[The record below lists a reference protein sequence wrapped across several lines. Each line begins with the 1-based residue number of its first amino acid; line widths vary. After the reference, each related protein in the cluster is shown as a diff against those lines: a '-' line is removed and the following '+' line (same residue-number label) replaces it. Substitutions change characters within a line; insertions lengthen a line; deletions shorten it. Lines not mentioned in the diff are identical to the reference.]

1 MFTNE
6 LGYDKIL
13 YNNNAV
19 ENSNFFVNFNHQFD
33 YLLNSNDL
41 KEVNNWTNR
50 VIGDSLAYRL
60 NDPNQP
66 NQLLYLRINFPST
79 ILNVVLII
87 TIFIAAIIVLLTI
100 IFIFIL
106 MRSIIRQNLNTF
118 AVGMANGIS
127 KRKLLFSFMPFV
139 LIPSSISALIG
150 YTLSFF
156 IYPLIS
162 NAIQDYWILDYIRFS
177 FSIGYLIFAFII
189 ITLIIFAVQSIVV
202 YSILNKNVSS
212 LLVAK
217 LEFKYNKLVQMS
229 HKTVSKLR
237 PLSSFRITYMLG
249 NFGRLLLLLL
259 MMTSFVSLTT
269 ISASTTSTF
278 NTAIQKTVDN
288 KQYNYAIDL
297 YTPTEQGGYY
307 YNVPYNLL
315 GTRQQ
320 GLTSLYD
327 LNSTTGFYTTEYKD
341 DLTYNIPNTN
351 ESIVYE
357 NLFLPSASLVS
368 DIQGNLLF
376 FKNKVVHV
384 STMNFGINFIGNYI
398 NPWEWAKKIIP
409 TSISNTIKRKFQQ
422 QLNYAFAY
430 VLWAQ
435 DKANNPDKD
444 MWMYN
449 KTDEYSFV
457 KDLNNS
463 LNPEEWNQSNWIFQY
478 IKENG
483 AYSWKTN
490 EQIIS
495 TGLPNF
501 TMTQS
506 AVYFV
511 TRLLSFSSNSYYK
524 EFVRELETSKDIKV
538 QDNNF
543 MLALNVIP
551 FIENKDETYTYIDA
565 TTNFIDSDIKIY
577 GIKPNSEQVILW
589 DEYNGLDLKER
600 LQDYENDP
608 NNSDK
613 ANNIYPLIINEV
625 VAKKYRLGV
634 NREIQI
640 KVNNKYNR
648 FTRKF
653 NNIENS
659 DTYRF
664 RILGITTSK
673 SEEQYYTTQNVANKL
688 LEFKTPELAN
698 QFDLDGKNYDYKW
711 VNQEEIDNFI
721 PFNGVF
727 SKQELPKMLSNFATL
742 YSPSGLSPISG
753 SLPTGEMGDT
763 YSQIFNNYSE
773 INKILKINIIDEN
786 NGKSFETIS
795 QFCRDY
801 ENLFNTDKYF
811 NSALTSIDVK
821 FTSSLIGSVMDSTLG
836 NINLI
841 CILSLLP

>member
-1 MFTNE
+1 
-6 LGYDKIL
+6 
-13 YNNNAV
+13 
-19 ENSNFFVNFNHQFD
+19 
-33 YLLNSNDL
+33 
-41 KEVNNWTNR
+41 
-50 VIGDSLAYRL
+50 
-60 NDPNQP
+60 
-66 NQLLYLRINFPST
+66 
-79 ILNVVLII
+79 
-87 TIFIAAIIVLLTI
+87 
-100 IFIFIL
+100 
-106 MRSIIRQNLNTF
+106 
-118 AVGMANGIS
+118 
-127 KRKLLFSFMPFV
+127 
-139 LIPSSISALIG
+139 
-150 YTLSFF
+150 SFF

-409 TSISNTIKRKFQQ
+409 TSISNTIQRKFQQ

-524 EFVRELETSKDIKV
+524 EFVKELETSKDIKV

-543 MLALNVIP
+543 AC
-551 FIENKDETYTYIDA
+551 IECYSTYW
-565 TTNFIDSDIKIY
+565 K
-577 GIKPNSEQVILW
+577 
-589 DEYNGLDLKER
+589 
-600 LQDYENDP
+600 
-608 NNSDK
+608 
-613 ANNIYPLIINEV
+613 
-625 VAKKYRLGV
+625 
-634 NREIQI
+634 
-640 KVNNKYNR
+640 
-648 FTRKF
+648 
-653 NNIENS
+653 
-659 DTYRF
+659 
-664 RILGITTSK
+664 
-673 SEEQYYTTQNVANKL
+673 
-688 LEFKTPELAN
+688 
-698 QFDLDGKNYDYKW
+698 
-711 VNQEEIDNFI
+711 
-721 PFNGVF
+721 
-727 SKQELPKMLSNFATL
+727 
-742 YSPSGLSPISG
+742 
-753 SLPTGEMGDT
+753 
-763 YSQIFNNYSE
+763 
-773 INKILKINIIDEN
+773 
-786 NGKSFETIS
+786 
-795 QFCRDY
+795 
-801 ENLFNTDKYF
+801 
-811 NSALTSIDVK
+811 
-821 FTSSLIGSVMDSTLG
+821 
-836 NINLI
+836 
-841 CILSLLP
+841 

>member
-1 MFTNE
+1 
-6 LGYDKIL
+6 
-13 YNNNAV
+13 
-19 ENSNFFVNFNHQFD
+19 
-33 YLLNSNDL
+33 
-41 KEVNNWTNR
+41 
-50 VIGDSLAYRL
+50 
-60 NDPNQP
+60 
-66 NQLLYLRINFPST
+66 
-79 ILNVVLII
+79 
-87 TIFIAAIIVLLTI
+87 
-100 IFIFIL
+100 
-106 MRSIIRQNLNTF
+106 
-118 AVGMANGIS
+118 
-127 KRKLLFSFMPFV
+127 
-139 LIPSSISALIG
+139 
-150 YTLSFF
+150 
-156 IYPLIS
+156 
-162 NAIQDYWILDYIRFS
+162 
-177 FSIGYLIFAFII
+177 
-189 ITLIIFAVQSIVV
+189 
-202 YSILNKNVSS
+202 
-212 LLVAK
+212 
-217 LEFKYNKLVQMS
+217 
-229 HKTVSKLR
+229 
-237 PLSSFRITYMLG
+237 
-249 NFGRLLLLLL
+249 
-259 MMTSFVSLTT
+259 
-269 ISASTTSTF
+269 
-278 NTAIQKTVDN
+278 
-288 KQYNYAIDL
+288 
-297 YTPTEQGGYY
+297 
-307 YNVPYNLL
+307 
-315 GTRQQ
+315 
-320 GLTSLYD
+320 
-327 LNSTTGFYTTEYKD
+327 
-341 DLTYNIPNTN
+341 
-351 ESIVYE
+351 
-357 NLFLPSASLVS
+357 
-368 DIQGNLLF
+368 
-376 FKNKVVHV
+376 
-384 STMNFGINFIGNYI
+384 
-398 NPWEWAKKIIP
+398 
-409 TSISNTIKRKFQQ
+409 
-422 QLNYAFAY
+422 
-430 VLWAQ
+430 
-435 DKANNPDKD
+435 
-444 MWMYN
+444 
-449 KTDEYSFV
+449 
-457 KDLNNS
+457 
-463 LNPEEWNQSNWIFQY
+463 
-478 IKENG
+478 
-483 AYSWKTN
+483 
-490 EQIIS
+490 
-495 TGLPNF
+495 
-501 TMTQS
+501 
-506 AVYFV
+506 
-511 TRLLSFSSNSYYK
+511 
-524 EFVRELETSKDIKV
+524 
-538 QDNNF
+538 

-551 FIENKDETYTYIDA
+551 LIENKDETYTYIDA

-841 CILSLLP
+841 CILSLLPSILIIIILMSYMIVVESKRLVALLKVLGFSNWSNTITLSTVQFVVVGLSIIFGYCFSLGVLSILKVFAFTFFNIIVDPLIPLWTIPITIGTLLLIVSVITATIFYNLRKTNPAVEIAIR